1 MNSIAKGKG
10 SLYFFLYLC
19 TKIDDLDPLTLFIA
33 TLASLFSVVN
43 PLGAVPVYLAMTP
56 EYTSAERKRT
66 SMYTSLYF
74 VLILLSFFIIGS
86 YILSFFGISINAMR
100 IAGGLVILNSGYTLL
115 SGDMGTRRGIDESVK
130 QEAIQKEDI
139 SFTPLAMPLL
149 SGPGSISLLISLNG
163 EYVDWPNR
171 FVIMGVILATGLMVY
186 TILRLAPFLAHLL
199 GVAGLKA
206 ITRIMGFIVM
216 AIAIQYIITGVYNL
230 VNTLAR

>member
-1 MNSIAKGKG
+1 
-10 SLYFFLYLC
+10 
-19 TKIDDLDPLTLFIA
+19 
-33 TLASLFSVVN
+33 VN

-56 EYTSAERKRT
+56 GYTSKERKRT
-66 SMYTSLYF
+66 SFFTSLYF
-74 VLILLSFFIIGS
+74 VILLLSFFILGS

-115 SGDMGTRRGIDESVK
+115 SGEMGKKRGIDESV
-130 QEAIQKEDI
+130 QAEAIEKEDI

-149 SGPGSISLLISLNG
+149 SGPGSISLLISLNA
-163 EYVDWPNR
+163 EYVDLQNR
-171 FVIMGVILATGLMVY
+171 LLIASVVIITGIIVYFV
-186 TILRLAPFLAHLL
+186 LRLAPFLSHLL

-230 VNTLAR
+230 VSSLSS